1 MISIF
6 DSHTHINSHEFD
18 DDIPDVIDR
27 AKALNVDSMLVLGY
41 DGESADKMVKL
52 INQYPNIYGAV
63 GIHPEDAAKYD
74 DFEDVKTNHDE
85 ELPQDGKTYKE
96 SPQNYRGVGI
106 DKINIFR
113 LHERS
118 AFCTFHD
125 KEINDCG

>member
-52 INQYPNIYGAV
+52 INKYPNIYGAV

-74 DFEDVKTNHDE
+74 DFEDQLRVYMIE
-85 ELPQDGKTYKE
+85 PY
-96 SPQNYRGVGI
+96 V
-106 DKINIFR
+106 
-113 LHERS
+113 
-118 AFCTFHD
+118 
-125 KEINDCG
+125 